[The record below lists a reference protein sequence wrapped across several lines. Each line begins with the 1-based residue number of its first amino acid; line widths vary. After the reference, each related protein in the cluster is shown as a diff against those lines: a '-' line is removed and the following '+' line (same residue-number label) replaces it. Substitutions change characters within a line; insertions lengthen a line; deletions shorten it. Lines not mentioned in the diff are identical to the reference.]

1 MKNYMKKYSLQEIR
15 KEEDQNPPPIKSKRF
30 SMNFL
35 DTLDSSDSSSWSN
48 LGRQS
53 KRFSN
58 YPESSENRYQK
69 LMSRLNFPTSWASY
83 NSRGP
88 RSDWGELGLKNPVKK
103 RFSMNFLDT
112 LDHSDPSS
120 WINRLKPKKKN
131 TWLDAPSSSLM
142 KKKRFSMNYLDT
154 IDPSDPYS
162 WYSRINQNNR
172 YVLIE
177 L

>member
-1 MKNYMKKYSLQEIR
+1 MKKYSLQEIR
-15 KEEDQNPPPIKSKRF
+15 KEEDQNPLPIKSKRF

-35 DTLDSSDSSSWSN
+35 DTLDSSDSSSWLN

-58 YPESSENRYQK
+58 YPESSENSYQK

-88 RSDWGELGLKNPVKK
+88 RPSWGELGLKNPVKK

-131 TWLDAPSSSLM
+131 TWLDAPSSLM

-172 YVLIE
+172 YFLIE

>member
-15 KEEDQNPPPIKSKRF
+15 KEEDQNPPSIKSKRF

-35 DTLDSSDSSSWSN
+35 DTLDSSDSSSWLN

-58 YPESSENRYQK
+58 PEASSENNYNQN

-83 NSRGP
+83 NRYGGG
-88 RSDWGELGLKNPVKK
+88 WGLKNPVKK

-112 LDHSDPSS
+112 LDHSDPGS
-120 WINRLKPKKKN
+120 WMNRLKPKKKN
-131 TWLDAPSSSLM
+131 TWDAPPLM
-142 KKKRFSMNYLDT
+142 KNKRFSMNYLDT
-154 IDPSDPYS
+154 ISDTVYPYS
-162 WYSRINQNNR
+162 WYSRINTNTR
-172 YVLIE
+172 YVYLCY
-177 L
+177 